1 MHIKPSLNWKLS
13 ALAVAVALS
22 ACGGGDDD
30 KNPLGINAV
39 KVIGDSLSDG
49 GTFSGI
55 PGGAR
60 IASVQG
66 SSDEPN
72 VLWVERVAK
81 AYELAPLCP
90 VYKFNGTTFAA
101 NTQAGCTNFAIG
113 GARINNPAASGGAA
127 APLSIGKQLTD
138 AAAKGWGA
146 KDLVLVDG
154 GGNDAADVVGAYLGA
169 AADQGA
175 AYQALLLTL
184 IPATT
189 LQTVLAGANGPEN
202 AGGLYMQAL
211 ADNFAGTIKAQALD
225 KGAKQV
231 VVANIP
237 TITYTPRF
245 QAVLDQIGASA
256 AGPAGRAQAEAL
268 FRGWVN
274 AFNQRLAANFSGES
288 RVKVVDL
295 ATRFTDQVLNPAK
308 YNLTNVT
315 LPVCGAAWVTVVPQR
330 SFAECT
336 ASALSATTPPPG
348 APSGSGWWQRYLF
361 ADGFHPTPYGHQL
374 FANQVL
380 DLLDDADWH

>member
-49 GTFSGI
+49 GTFSSI

-169 AADQGA
+169 SADQGA
-175 AYQALLLTL
+175 AY
-184 IPATT
+184 
-189 LQTVLAGANGPEN
+189 
-202 AGGLYMQAL
+202 QAL

-268 FRGWVN
+268 FKGWVN

-315 LPVCGAAWVTVVPQR
+315 LPVCGAAWVTVLPQR

-361 ADGFHPTPYGHQL
+361 SDGFHPTPYGHKL
-374 FANQVL
+374 FADQVL
-380 DLLDDADWH
+380 DVLDDADWH

>member
-1 MHIKPSLNWKLS
+1 MHIKPCLNWKLS

-138 AAAKGWGA
+138 AAAKGWSA

-169 AADQGA
+169 SADQGA

-189 LQTVLAGANGPEN
+189 L
-202 AGGLYMQAL
+202 
-211 ADNFAGTIKAQALD
+211 
-225 KGAKQV
+225 
-231 VVANIP
+231 
-237 TITYTPRF
+237 
-245 QAVLDQIGASA
+245 
-256 AGPAGRAQAEAL
+256 
-268 FRGWVN
+268 
-274 AFNQRLAANFSGES
+274 
-288 RVKVVDL
+288 
-295 ATRFTDQVLNPAK
+295 
-308 YNLTNVT
+308 
-315 LPVCGAAWVTVVPQR
+315 
-330 SFAECT
+330 
-336 ASALSATTPPPG
+336 
-348 APSGSGWWQRYLF
+348 
-361 ADGFHPTPYGHQL
+361 
-374 FANQVL
+374 
-380 DLLDDADWH
+380 

>member
-1 MHIKPSLNWKLS
+1 M
-13 ALAVAVALS
+13 V
-22 ACGGGDDD
+22 G
-30 KNPLGINAV
+30 
-39 KVIGDSLSDG
+39 
-49 GTFSGI
+49 
-55 PGGAR
+55 
-60 IASVQG
+60 
-66 SSDEPN
+66 
-72 VLWVERVAK
+72 
-81 AYELAPLCP
+81 APLC
-90 VYKFNGTTFAA
+90 
-101 NTQAGCTNFAIG
+101 
-113 GARINNPAASGGAA
+113 
-127 APLSIGKQLTD
+127 
-138 AAAKGWGA
+138 
-146 KDLVLVDG
+146 
-154 GGNDAADVVGAYLGA
+154 A

-189 LQTVLAGANGPEN
+189 LQTVVAGANGPEN

-245 QAVLDQIGASA
+245 QAVLDQLGASA

-268 FRGWVN
+268 FKGWVN

-315 LPVCGAAWVTVVPQR
+315 LPVFGAAWVTVVPKR

-336 ASALSATTPPPG
+336 ASAMSATTPPPG
-348 APSGSGWWQRYLF
+348 APSGSGLSLRSLF
-361 ADGFHPTPYGHQL
+361 SQT
-374 FANQVL
+374 
-380 DLLDDADWH
+380 LLPI